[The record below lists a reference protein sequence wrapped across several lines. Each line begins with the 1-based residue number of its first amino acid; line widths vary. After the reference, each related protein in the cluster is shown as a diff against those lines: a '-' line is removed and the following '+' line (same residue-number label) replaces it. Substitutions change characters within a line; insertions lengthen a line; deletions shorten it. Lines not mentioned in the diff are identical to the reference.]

1 MGVKLGF
8 LVTLEAKDGK
18 GEELGEFLRAG
29 REFAAAEEETVTWY
43 AFRIDA
49 THYGIF
55 DTFASENGR
64 QAHIAGP
71 WPRRSAR
78 PPTSHAILC
87 SVSGGEENGGLTLWV
102 KVIRRRTF
110 KAWHRSEAGMLR
122 IGIDLGGTK
131 IEGIALAPGGK
142 ERARRRVATSR
153 GDYGGDHRR
162 HCRPRGL
169 ARTCR

>member
-1 MGVKLGF
+1 MSVKLGF

-64 QAHIAGP
+64 QAHITGP
-71 WPRRSAR
+71 LAEALGKAADKLLASDPSIR
-78 PPTSHAILC
+78 PVDVIA
-87 SVSGGEENGGLTLWV
+87 V
-102 KVIRRRTF
+102 K
-110 KAWHRSEAGMLR
+110 
-122 IGIDLGGTK
+122 
-131 IEGIALAPGGK
+131 
-142 ERARRRVATSR
+142 
-153 GDYGGDHRR
+153 
-162 HCRPRGL
+162 
-169 ARTCR
+169 

>member
-49 THYGIF
+49 TRYGIF

-71 WPRRSAR
+71 LAEALGKATDELLASDPSIRPVGVIAVKKIRIPRPLAAAVAGHATSASGVRSA
-78 PPTSHAILC
+78 
-87 SVSGGEENGGLTLWV
+87 
-102 KVIRRRTF
+102 
-110 KAWHRSEAGMLR
+110 
-122 IGIDLGGTK
+122 
-131 IEGIALAPGGK
+131 
-142 ERARRRVATSR
+142 
-153 GDYGGDHRR
+153 
-162 HCRPRGL
+162 
-169 ARTCR
+169 

>member
-1 MGVKLGF
+1 MRRSAGSRRESAAAGARSQVRRRRSGAAYRQAGFIGCPCSKTIREDFIMGVKLGF

-29 REFAAAEEETVTWY
+29 REFAAAEGETVTWY

-71 WPRRSAR
+71 LAEALGKAADELLTSDPSIR
-78 PPTSHAILC
+78 PVDVIA
-87 SVSGGEENGGLTLWV
+87 V
-102 KVIRRRTF
+102 K
-110 KAWHRSEAGMLR
+110 
-122 IGIDLGGTK
+122 
-131 IEGIALAPGGK
+131 
-142 ERARRRVATSR
+142 
-153 GDYGGDHRR
+153 
-162 HCRPRGL
+162 
-169 ARTCR
+169 